1 MHAPRLFHESEKPD
15 MVFGHHRTTFRLAR
29 QGQNPR
35 QFPRTVIRSFDAII
49 DLDIS
54 NHFR

>member
-1 MHAPRLFHESEKPD
+1 MGPKNPD

-29 QGQNPR
+29 QGHNPG
-35 QFPRTVIRSFDAII
+35 QIPRTVIQSFDAII

>member
-1 MHAPRLFHESEKPD
+1 MGPKKPD
-15 MVFGHHRTTFRLAR
+15 VVFGHHRTTFWLAR
-29 QGQNPR
+29 QGQNLGQMPHM
-35 QFPRTVIRSFDAII
+35 VIRSFDAII

>member
-1 MHAPRLFHESEKPD
+1 MSPKKPD